1 MSWNDL
7 WLTNIQNNVWHPY
20 SPSKMTVNTVN
31 RFLIQWHLLEKV
43 SMKFRNQIE
52 HQVSDYRL
60 LWASSFRML
69 TLRLITL
76 TANCKDH
83 EHTHGCALDRY
94 RYSHYDSLVLLF
106 LLDRGVR
113 LSSKAA
119 LCPFC
124 TDWKYK
130 LVINKVYILSVS
142 QN

>member
-1 MSWNDL
+1 LSWNDL
-7 WLTNIQNNVWHPY
+7 WMTNIQNNVWHPY

-60 LWASSFRML
+60 SWASSCRML

-94 RYSHYDSLVLLF
+94 RYSHYVSLSLQ
-106 LLDRGVR
+106 
-113 LSSKAA
+113 AA